1 MVEFAARYASDAA
14 SATLARH
21 AVVDFARVHGFCDRD
36 LADIEC
42 GVGEALG
49 NAVEHGHRPSG
60 LLRLRCRFEAGTLDI
75 EVQDRGTGF
84 DPEAVPAPAAQSSTR
99 GFGIYIM
106 RSLMDRVEFRRGGR
120 LICLV
125 KRKNEDCP
133 CQREQNFAAHAP
145 RSAG

>member
-1 MVEFAARYASDAA
+1 MAEYSARYGSDAA

-21 AVVDFARVHGFCDRD
+21 AVVDFARVSGFCVRD

-60 LLRLRCRFEAGTLDI
+60 LLRVRCRFKGDTLTID
-75 EVQDRGTGF
+75 VQDRGRGF
-84 DPEAVPAPAAQSSTR
+84 DPTAVPLPQADYSTR
-99 GFGIYIM
+99 GFGIFIM
-106 RSLMDRVEFRRGGR
+106 RSLMDSIEFSPDGRRIR
-120 LICLV
+120 LV

-133 CQREQNFAAHAP
+133 CQTGQNFAAHAP
-145 RSAG
+145 HTS